1 MIIIR
6 HSANKKRKD
15 CMNQWN
21 INNKNN
27 LFDNSI
33 DFEKN
38 LILPMNNN
46 FRQNPEYFFFK
57 TKREDFRNTNLL
69 SKLDILG
76 IELIEHE
83 IVQEIN
89 ILRNAKSKVCEKS
102 LTKYNFETSGGN
114 EALHELNVD
123 LSKENTSN
131 DKNLTITDKIKMII
145 QGNVREYMPKTFKI
159 VVKENKND

>member
-1 MIIIR
+1 
-6 HSANKKRKD
+6 
-15 CMNQWN
+15 MNQWN

-57 TKREDFRNTNLL
+57 TKREDFRNKNLL